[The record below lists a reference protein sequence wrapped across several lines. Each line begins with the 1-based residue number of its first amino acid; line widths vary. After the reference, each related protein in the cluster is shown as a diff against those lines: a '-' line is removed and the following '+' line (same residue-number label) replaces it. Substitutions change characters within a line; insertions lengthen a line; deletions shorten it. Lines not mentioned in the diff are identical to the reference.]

1 MEACTRRRIRR
12 KIKDDVERK
21 TTIPRKHQCHVKAMK
36 DEVKIEDY
44 NMKEGRTI
52 EMTLR
57 LQGGMKNDES
67 MASAGIAE
75 ERQVKRRTPEP
86 CSAISG
92 IDDVRLSEMIA
103 NIESASKKIK
113 CDDAT
118 NGMHGNTDERTGDQV
133 SQ

>member
-1 MEACTRRRIRR
+1 
-12 KIKDDVERK
+12 
-21 TTIPRKHQCHVKAMK
+21 MK
-36 DEVKIEDY
+36 DEVKIED
-44 NMKEGRTI
+44 MKEGRTI

-103 NIESASKKIK
+103 NIESASNKIK
-113 CDDAT
+113 CEDGSNDAT
-118 NGMHGNTDERTGDQV
+118 NGMHGNADERSGDEV